1 MEIKYGTIF
10 EASYQLIRKINS
22 SIILEAC
29 QGSISCQS
37 LGKFFLF
44 TVLKL

>member
-1 MEIKYGTIF
+1 MEIKHGTIF
-10 EASYQLIRKINS
+10 EASYLLIRKINS

-29 QGSISCQS
+29 QGSISYQS
-37 LGKFFLF
+37 WGKFFLF